1 MKDLQNQRN
10 EKARQLYAAEDRLT
24 ALRKERAR
32 AIERERTAPGS
43 YYSPADQ
50 APNRVTVNQVPQS
63 VEMSKTISSLERSIS
78 DMRSVLA
85 GLDRE
90 IAFIVEVDSADNA
103 LQVAREALAEAEDTA
118 AELQR
123 KRQLVTQKLQHIQAE
138 HDSELES
145 ARALESEATDAYA
158 SAVGEGDARAESA
171 ATAKLRKATAALQE
185 AQAKQPGMQKVV
197 DALEDE
203 ADALDSQLAA
213 KIAEVAEVRSGMFR
227 AAAIK
232 LGVQWDKTAA
242 ELIEIG
248 GKLLAAQQLC
258 GMVSKP
264 MEDLHLPLFSAYQAR
279 PLGVREVKEK
289 AAVAEASS
297 LAA

>member
-1 MKDLQNQRN
+1 
-10 EKARQLYAAEDRLT
+10 
-24 ALRKERAR
+24 
-32 AIERERTAPGS
+32 
-43 YYSPADQ
+43 
-50 APNRVTVNQVPQS
+50 
-63 VEMSKTISSLERSIS
+63 
-78 DMRSVLA
+78 
-85 GLDRE
+85 
-90 IAFIVEVDSADNA
+90 
-103 LQVAREALAEAEDTA
+103 
-118 AELQR
+118 
-123 KRQLVTQKLQHIQAE
+123 
-138 HDSELES
+138 
-145 ARALESEATDAYA
+145 
-158 SAVGEGDARAESA
+158 
-171 ATAKLRKATAALQE
+171 
-185 AQAKQPGMQKVV
+185 
-197 DALEDE
+197 
-203 ADALDSQLAA
+203 
-213 KIAEVAEVRSGMFR
+213 MFR

>member
-1 MKDLQNQRN
+1 MKELQNRRD
-10 EKARQLYAAEDRLT
+10 EKARQLHAAEDRLT
-24 ALRKERAR
+24 ALKKERDR
-32 AIERERTAPGS
+32 VLERERTAPGS

-50 APNRVTVNQVPQS
+50 VPRRVVVNQAAQS
-63 VEMSKTISSLERSIS
+63 VEMSKAIGSLERSVS
-78 DMRSVLA
+78 DMRSALA
-85 GLDRE
+85 GFDRE
-90 IAFIVEVDSADNA
+90 IAFVVEVASADNA
-103 LQVAREALAEAEDTA
+103 LQAAREDLAEAEDTA

-138 HDSELES
+138 HDGELES
-145 ARALESEATDAYA
+145 ARELENEATDAYA
-158 SAVGEGDARAESA
+158 GAVGEGDAKAESA

-185 AQAKQPGMQKVV
+185 AQAKQPGMRKVI
-197 DALEDE
+197 DALEAE
-203 ADALDSQLAA
+203 ANALDSQLAA
-213 KIAEVAEVRSGMFR
+213 AIAVAAEARSGMFR

-248 GKLLAAQQLC
+248 GKLLATRQLC

-264 MEDLHLPLFSAYQAR
+264 MDDLHLPLFGAYQAR